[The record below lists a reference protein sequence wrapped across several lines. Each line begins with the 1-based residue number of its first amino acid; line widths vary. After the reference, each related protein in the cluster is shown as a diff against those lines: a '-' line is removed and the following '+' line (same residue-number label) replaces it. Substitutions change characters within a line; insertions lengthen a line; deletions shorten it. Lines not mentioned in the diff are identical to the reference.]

1 MSVHAA
7 FAAGLLQPVL
17 PAPALLHAVDAA
29 AREHRYAVH
38 RNNTTQAL
46 VRAFE
51 NAYPVVRALVGAD
64 CFAHAARECA
74 RAIPPRTPV
83 LAEHVQAFPAF
94 LATTPLPDAVPYL
107 ADVAR
112 LEAACLRVFHAADAT
127 ALDTAA
133 WRDLQADPQRLAG
146 ARLRLHPACAWL
158 ACTHAAVDL
167 WQAHIRADSPAS
179 VDLDGLDPERA
190 QDALLWRD
198 DDGFVQVVALP
209 PGCASALD
217 ALHAGEP
224 LLHALSGLPA
234 DVVGVLLAHLAGDG
248 VVHHIQ
254 DPAPEA
260 A

>member
-1 MSVHAA
+1 MSAHAA

-17 PAPALLHAVDAA
+17 PAPPLLHAVDAA

-38 RNNTTQAL
+38 RNNATHAL

-51 NAYPVVRALVGAD
+51 DAYPVVRALVGAD
-64 CFAHAARECA
+64 CFAHAARDCA

-83 LAEHVQAFPAF
+83 LAEHAQVFPAF
-94 LATTPLPDAVPYL
+94 LATTPLPDAVRYL

-127 ALDTAA
+127 ALDVAA

-146 ARLRLHPACAWL
+146 ARLRLHPACTWL
-158 ACTHAAVDL
+158 ACRHAAVDL
-167 WQAHIRADSPAS
+167 WQAHIRAERPELT
-179 VDLDGLDPERA
+179 DLDGLDPDRA

-198 DDGFVQVVALP
+198 HDGLVRVVALP
-209 PGCASALD
+209 PGCAAALD
-217 ALHAGEP
+217 ALHAGER

-248 VVHHIQ
+248 IVIDLIEHSTEQ
-254 DPAPEA
+254 A
-260 A
+260 